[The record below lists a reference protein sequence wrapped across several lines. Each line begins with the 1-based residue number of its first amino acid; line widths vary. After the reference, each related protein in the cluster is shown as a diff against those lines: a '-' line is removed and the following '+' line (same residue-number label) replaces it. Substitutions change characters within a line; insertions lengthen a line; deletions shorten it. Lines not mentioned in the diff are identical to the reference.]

1 MEENMIQEIL
11 TGPFSAL
18 VLAVTLLM
26 GLYKLAAKYVPKV
39 IEKHLEQMDEQR
51 LAQSTAPRLQVDGH
65 AELGTTHAIAIQRVA
80 QLRHRDQTAATVA
93 HPKHGGV
100 LEAPRLDTGNDV
112 LVGGGVAKAQIAVLC
127 GQSQQVPNHRLTM
140 AGTELANQ

>member
-51 LAQSTAPRLQVDGH
+51 LAQKAIVDRLQEMHETSRDLREEDRDLFRKLTSGIHGRLNPIESDVKEIK
-65 AELGTTHAIAIQRVA
+65 AAVIRQAPIQ
-80 QLRHRDQTAATVA
+80 
-93 HPKHGGV
+93 P
-100 LEAPRLDTGNDV
+100 
-112 LVGGGVAKAQIAVLC
+112 
-127 GQSQQVPNHRLTM
+127 
-140 AGTELANQ
+140 